1 MKPIDFIIEHYVT
14 GSQEILG
21 ENLVGIYLHGS
32 ATMGCFNPEKSDLDF
47 IVVVE
52 SDLSDNTKHAYVD
65 MVLSLNEN
73 APAKG
78 IEMSIVR
85 REVCKPFVY
94 PTPFLLHFSEHHIKW
109 FTENPTDY
117 VQKMKG
123 TDVDLAA
130 HFTNI
135 RAHGKCLYGLP
146 AAEVFGEVPPENYL
160 DSIWNDICDAPD
172 DIAENTMY
180 ITLNLTRVLAFQK
193 ENILLSKKE
202 GGEWALKNLPESAVR
217 KFAPVIQAA
226 LAEYTQNT
234 VPHYNLALAKEY
246 AEYMLAEIKLLGF

>member
-1 MKPIDFIIEHYVT
+1 MT
-14 GSQEILG
+14 
-21 ENLVGIYLHGS
+21 
-32 ATMGCFNPEKSDLDF
+32 
-47 IVVVE
+47 
-52 SDLSDNTKHAYVD
+52 
-65 MVLSLNEN
+65 
-73 APAKG
+73 
-78 IEMSIVR
+78 
-85 REVCKPFVY
+85 
-94 PTPFLLHFSEHHIKW
+94 
-109 FTENPTDY
+109 
-117 VQKMKG
+117 G

-146 AAEVFGEVPPENYL
+146 AAEVFGEVPPANYL

-180 ITLNLTRVLAFQK
+180 ITLNLPRVLAFQK